1 MTLKE
6 IREECWDVARDT
18 ASIDQD
24 RLWTTKEMN
33 RYINR
38 IYRKICKETEC
49 LVDSV
54 STFTQISIAGSNDT
68 PAAIYIDLDPR
79 ILYIEEAKWALGGWF
94 VREVSVAK
102 WTNPLWE
109 TFSGPP
115 TEFALDWSVNK
126 LAFNFKP
133 NITDTLKLRVRRMP
147 LVNLVSDTDSPE
159 FKVQYHDH
167 FINGVLWQMYLKQDA
182 ESFDKSKAEEFKQL
196 FLKDIDDMKKE
207 VQSLT
212 NHKLV
217 DNSQLAFR

>member
-24 RLWTTKEMN
+24 RLWPTKEMN

-38 IYRKICKETEC
+38 IYRKICKETAC

-54 STFTQISIAGSNDT
+54 STFTQISITGSNEN

-79 ILYIEEAKWALGGWF
+79 ILFIEEAKWATGGWF
-94 VREVSVAK
+94 VREVSVSK

-159 FKVQYHDH
+159 FKVQYHDY

-182 ESFDKSKAEEFKQL
+182 EAFDKSKAEEFKQL
-196 FLKDIDDMKKE
+196 FLKDLDDMKKE

-212 NHKLV
+212 HYNLV